1 MNTYKN
7 KLNEMITIEKEVYDA
22 VLRNSLKVNILE
34 TESKR
39 LTEKVEGLETQ
50 LHDVLSILL
59 RVSPQ
64 HDEWIKLNFPAF
76 YKKQAN
82 VWFE

>member
-1 MNTYKN
+1 
-7 KLNEMITIEKEVYDA
+7 MIQVEKEVYEA

-34 TESKR
+34 AENSK
-39 LTEKVEGLETQ
+39 LKSDLNN
-50 LHDVLSILL
+50 VLSILL

-64 HDEWIKLNFPAF
+64 HDEWIRVNHPEF
-76 YKKQAN
+76 YKEQAN